1 MRRSVKLYFEHHVQ
15 DYASRHADFYKD
27 LSHFVKIE
35 TGSKKRPKIL
45 DIGCGDGGFV
55 RALVDASIN
64 GEYFL
69 IDLSSEMVRLAKQNL
84 IDFDIKIFVADI
96 LSLPLRKELEF
107 DLIHIDS
114 VLHHLID
121 NTQSKSN
128 SLVNETIKLLTQRLK
143 SDGTLIIDEWYFS
156 SIIVSSFASFL
167 IFYGLKL
174 INYLRLD
181 LSFIGEIRPGLEVNF
196 LEPKKFLRILTKYG
210 YPELLFRKAVNFPM
224 VYRLFLLR
232 EKGRITYILRKNI
245 RARI

>member
-1 MRRSVKLYFEHHVQ
+1 MRKSVKLYFEHHVQ
-15 DYASRHADFYKD
+15 DYASRHTDFYKD
-27 LSHFVKIE
+27 LSRFVKTE
-35 TGSKKRPKIL
+35 TGFKKRPKIL

-55 RALVDASIN
+55 KALADAGIN
-64 GEYFL
+64 ADYFL
-69 IDLSSEMVRLAKQNL
+69 IDLSYEMVRLAKQNL
-84 IDFDIKIFVADI
+84 IDSDIKIFVSDI
-96 LSLPLRKELEF
+96 LNLPLREELEF

-121 NTQSKSN
+121 TTQSKSN
-128 SLVNETIKLLTQRLK
+128 RLVNEVIKLLTRRLK

-156 SIIVSSFASFL
+156 SFIISSFASFL

-196 LEPKKFLRILTKYG
+196 LEPKKFLRLLSNYG
-210 YPELLFRKAVNFPM
+210 CPELLFRKAVNFPM
-224 VYRLFLLR
+224 AYRLFLLR

-245 RARI
+245 KASI